1 MARSKKDVG
10 VVHVIWLVLCSENV
24 RRSFL
29 ARRLDNM
36 NISTIYRFINLS
48 RMLLDLDV
56 DDILASSYQQKHMPS
71 YHASLIWSAQTF
83 LCLICRHCLRSA
95 LVLYCPWY
103 CLKTPSACNQS
114 MPIKFSWW
122 KGHNIISV
130 NGIELQNQHKLVRN
144 DMLHSDCTVFEV
156 DLVFTICRAPS
167 YLVRELRSAS
177 ILFVFPSTLHL
188 YLSLAGGT

>member
-24 RRSFL
+24 RTSFL
-29 ARRLDNM
+29 AQRLDM

-130 NGIELQNQHKLVRN
+130 NGIELQNQHNLTWNEKLP
-144 DMLHSDCTVFEV
+144 SDYSKYCIVKPFKI
-156 DLVFTICRAPS
+156 DL
-167 YLVRELRSAS
+167 
-177 ILFVFPSTLHL
+177 
-188 YLSLAGGT
+188 